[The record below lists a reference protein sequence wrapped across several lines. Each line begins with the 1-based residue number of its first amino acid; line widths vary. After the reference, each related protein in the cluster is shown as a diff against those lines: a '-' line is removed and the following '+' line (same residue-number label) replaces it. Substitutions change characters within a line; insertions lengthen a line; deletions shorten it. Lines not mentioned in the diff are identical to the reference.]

1 MRRAP
6 QLCLLLS
13 GESCPT
19 AHACVLSSLWR
30 IQRMRGMS
38 SAARRRPASVPW
50 RIDRSRNLV
59 LTRCLTCMA
68 CLSVRL
74 RRPAA
79 AGRSAIPI
87 NPSSCMQRQRAHRR
101 RQERFAR
108 ASLLRPVAARVI
120 RRPVADIMGQNRA
133 PPQNLGFYVFR
144 DVYFNILSVCRR
156 VSVCC
161 VLTSGFS
168 GLACL
173 GVVLRKWH
181 DSCFGDS
188 RTLLDQVSRVRQR
201 YCCLLVWR
209 H

>member
-1 MRRAP
+1 MRRGAAVLAAVRGELSDGTCMCSVVVVANPTHAWHVLCRSAP
-6 QLCLLLS
+6 SS
-13 GESCPT
+13 GGPV
-19 AHACVLSSLWR
+19 A
-30 IQRMRGMS
+30 
-38 SAARRRPASVPW
+38 
-50 RIDRSRNLV
+50 DRSVSKIGFDMV
-59 LTRCLTCMA
+59 LDVHGMPVCP
-68 CLSVRL
+68 

-79 AGRSAIPI
+79 AGWTAIPI

-133 PPQNLGFYVFR
+133 PPQYLGFCVFR

-168 GLACL
+168 GLAF
-173 GVVLRKWH
+173 
-181 DSCFGDS
+181 S
-188 RTLLDQVSRVRQR
+188 
-201 YCCLLVWR
+201 
-209 H
+209 